1 MATMIT
7 NDCINCGACEP
18 ECPNNAISQ
27 GDPVYVI
34 DPLLCTEC
42 VGFHDYEAC
51 AAVCPV
57 DCCVTDPN
65 NIETEEALIARART
79 LHPETQ
85 FADNFESRFRKGQ
98 GKEGTEAPKK
108 EAPARPAPSAA
119 APAAAASP
127 EPAAFATPGYG
138 EAEVNFVPLPDIDSW
153 SISVRCFKCHK
164 THVESVRSF
173 MIGNVIF
180 CPHCNQSMVVRDNL
194 NFHIR
199 TLLKDSYDKWER
211 EQTEFT
217 DKTEKELAQFVER
230 RAREAQAFEAHQQR
244 ELAKTRE
251 QLEYDL
257 AIKFFFAFFL
267 IILSIYQSLGI
278 GHRFVR
284 RKEGGEPVTPAQL
297 DSIIHRLKNAN
308 WCILL
313 LALIT
318 LWLGLRLR
326 S

>member
-1 MATMIT
+1 MATTIT

-199 TLLKDSYDKWER
+199 TLLKDSYYKWER
-211 EQTEFT
+211 EKAEFT
-217 DKTEKELAQFVER
+217 KKTEEEIAQFVER
-230 RAREAQAFEAHQQR
+230 RAREAQDFEAQQQR
-244 ELAKTRE
+244 ELAKIRE
-251 QLEYDL
+251 QLDAIGETYD
-257 AIKFFFAFFL
+257 APGKPIRKG
-267 IILSIYQSLGI
+267 S
-278 GHRFVR
+278 RF
-284 RKEGGEPVTPAQL
+284 GWG
-297 DSIIHRLKNAN
+297 
-308 WCILL
+308 
-313 LALIT
+313 
-318 LWLGLRLR
+318 
-326 S
+326 